1 MGLILKKISQTDLR
15 TKQVFR
21 WGAVCLTLLALTGF
35 IFFIPPISLHAQQG
49 LFIPS
54 TTTVN
59 VNTGTLS
66 SNGDITLEG
75 TLTTSTGWV
84 RLQGDWIN
92 ATGTYTPNTGT
103 LDFNGTTTQVLDSS
117 GTGPGK
123 LFYNLSHEGTGT
135 LNVVTNDLNIDNNFS
150 NTNGD
155 VNMGTQNITIEG
167 NWSNTAIFNAGTGTV
182 TFDGTTQNVAGSTT
196 FNNFKKTVLAA
207 DTMVFD
213 NTGTIDITGTLV
225 MHGTIGQL
233 LTITSDDDDATPTQW
248 GISLQPGGLQVL
260 HSLNVRLSDASDG
273 LTLFAG
279 INSVDLGLNDNWV
292 FGGATLTWDGDI
304 NTDWNVAGNWDLGFV
319 PTAVDNVIIPGA
331 PVNQPILNVAVQ
343 ITDVDVQTGASITMN
358 GNDLDIT
365 GTLSNEGTI
374 SLFGSESLSIA
385 TPDIDSGTFIF
396 LGDGNLGV
404 STYTLPD
411 LGSVDFFNLVIND
424 TNGVMDRF
432 DTAGTL
438 TLNGDLNVSSTELDI
453 SSNSDTL
460 VVNGTLFV
468 DGGTLTAVSGNID
481 ANGDVILTAGV
492 LTAPDNTGIFTI
504 TGDFNHSTG
513 GAFTHSSGVVVFDGT
528 NQGITG
534 NVDTTFSTL
543 SKVTLVPDTF
553 TFSTTST
560 QTITGTLQLEGT
572 LGNILSLVSDT
583 AGVQAPIALLPGG
596 VQLLDWLSVLDNDAS
611 GGLLLAP
618 RNSTEFIPGST
629 TNWDF
634 DGADVTWQ
642 GDVSSDWNNP
652 NNWDLGFVP
661 TGGDHAII
669 PPVAGFDPILTSAVA
684 IDQLTLNPGGATV
697 NMVGFDFTVTGTLSN
712 EGTITLFGNQTFT
725 FGIPDPNSGL
735 FIFLGDG
742 DAFAE
747 TFLIPDLGI
756 FDFFNIIINDAN
768 ATADTFQTTGSFT
781 IEGTLNI
788 TSGTLDTST
797 LLTDLGIAG
806 SLFIDGGMLLS
817 TNGTI
822 DVDGGVVI
830 TSGTLSA
837 PGAGASFTVAND
849 WTITVGGT
857 FINNGGEVI
866 FDSPIN
872 TSITGNTIFNDFTVS
887 TAGKTVIFESG
898 SDQTIEGSF
907 LITGAFGNEVVL
919 RPSLA
924 ATQFFLTFA
933 NSNQISQFV
942 DVEFSTA
949 NTNPITCFNCIENTL
964 GSTVNWIFG
973 ILSITVP
980 EDGETTDTTPTI
992 IGIASPGATVDIRD
1006 GALLIIGS
1014 TVADAN
1020 GNFRFEVTGTLSPG
1034 AMTFTPF
1041 IGPAFG
1047 GTINVII
1054 SAAPTTSEQPVI
1066 TGPVDGARLFGDTPT
1081 ISGLGE
1087 PGSAVEIMANDA
1099 NGNLLLQPVA
1109 TGTVSI
1115 GGTFS
1120 ITLTTPLPK
1129 GTNFISVTVS
1139 GVASDIFSY
1148 ALADPFGVVFD
1159 SISNVPIPN
1168 ASVLIINNTTGL
1180 PAVPGVDL
1188 DISDVNPVVTGTN
1201 GFYSFLTVNDD
1212 YRIVVTA
1219 DSYDFPSQLNSF
1231 DPGRSI
1237 AVGSKGE
1244 VFSITGT
1251 VSEIDMPMDPS
1262 ADLLRIEKDANKREA
1277 RIGDIVTYTITIL
1290 NTGIIDASNVFIHDR
1305 IPAGFKYINDRVT
1318 LDGVPIA
1325 NPSGNRPIVFD
1336 IGTVAVGQTR
1346 ILKYQLVI
1354 GSGVVVG
1361 DYQNVAIARHVSGLQ
1376 LSNPATET
1384 VTVILDP
1391 LFDLGTTI
1399 GKVFYDR
1406 NENGIQDPPVY
1417 DPVQDKIIT
1426 EEPVPNVRIVTE
1438 DGTIVTTDK
1447 EGRYNVPALVPG
1459 RHLFRL
1465 DERTLPDGT
1474 YLTTDKVLVVDITP
1488 GLMVKANFGIKED
1501 SEILTTEDSIFFAKK
1516 IKVHQDDSKPEPRLH
1531 VKLFEDP
1538 VGVDNGA
1545 LVHKVEFRIFS
1556 NYMAFVENWHLEI
1569 TDKDVG
1575 KVIKKI
1581 DGTRLNMN
1589 DPIYWD
1595 GRDDRGE
1602 YVDPERNYEYRL
1614 TIDDKEGKFDET
1626 EAQPISFEIIDNDL
1640 ELEVYN
1646 KDLEEKRLNYQTWI
1660 EQQMSQSSLK
1670 IQTILVDGQTVTI
1683 DRLGTRLKSVR
1694 VMDKGQLLTDVP
1706 ITERHGLTAQEIIEG
1721 KDLQNV
1727 GKQQPLEVIL
1737 PKGNY
1742 NLIVQED
1749 IGSDYET
1756 EEVVRVVEG
1765 YGEIKEEYH
1774 RPARTYS
1781 KSLQVGEDQM
1791 FFVAMGDGK
1800 VGYTSTRGNI
1810 EPISQNDRYDE
1821 GFYAEGKLAYYLK
1834 GKILGK
1840 YLVTSSF
1847 DTQRER
1853 KEIFR
1858 NLDPEEYYPI
1868 YGDGSEINYDATNTQ
1883 GNLYALIEWDK
1894 SSVIWGNYNAGF
1906 EETEFGQFS
1915 RSLYGGKIDYETL
1928 SANKYGDARSKIIA
1942 FRAKAQ
1948 QRSAHNE
1955 FLATGG
1961 SLYFLKHKDV
1971 VEGSDKV
1978 TIEIRDKING
1988 LVITSRDMIEGADY
2002 ELDYDSGRMIF
2013 WKSVPA
2019 IVESYSIIDNDL
2031 LAGNLVYV
2039 VIDYEYE
2046 SKDKVDEG
2054 TTGFRGRQVVGE
2066 NLIVGTTYVDEE
2078 LEASD
2083 YKLRATDATL
2093 RLGEEASI
2101 TAEYAQSA
2109 AESQNTFVSTD
2120 GGLSFNELATDED
2133 ARGRAYGL
2141 KGNARLFNRLGV
2153 NAYYKWIDNDF
2164 STSATTAQQGK
2175 ELTGYELVYDLGE
2188 KTRFT
2193 LKQDIQQLV
2202 DDGNLQ
2208 TQIQVGSNKTS
2219 TTIAQ
2224 IAHETQ
2230 KLLLTGEFKREVKE
2244 EDDGSDE
2251 ELNIVAVRADYQFN
2265 ERIILSFQQQFTIGQ
2280 KDWRTEVGVAV
2291 KATDKLTIV
2300 FKEVLS
2306 PEGTATTIGLIAA
2319 MNERFALTTGYTF
2332 ESAGATSATV
2342 GAIAR
2347 LNQGMQ
2353 LETTFGISSKS
2364 GFSRQLNLGASGARK
2379 LGEDSTF
2386 DTTFS
2391 ADDNGTTGTAAVAA
2405 TTKLSKQTAVT
2416 SKVAMSGDGTRQQT
2430 DATVTG
2436 VTDFDENTQLESAI
2450 GISEATSGYRASTLS
2465 IGGRQQVDEKTEIE
2479 NKIIFTE
2486 ANSGLGGT
2494 AISFG
2499 TKKKLTDDIEITSAR
2514 IFGTTNE
2521 TQSTESQ
2528 YGISLVRD
2536 GKKLEGTLSRRYDEG
2551 TAELSRSNIFGLTGE
2566 IDDRWAVS
2574 GKYEQGQVQNL
2585 DGTTTERDVVSLAGG
2600 YVKKDPET
2608 GLEMFKSS
2616 TKLEVR
2622 FDEGTE
2628 DKRQYLVSN
2637 VSEGQL
2643 TPEFAV
2649 STSVEVSE
2657 TFDTSLDTQIAQH
2670 KEFAI
2675 GGAYR
2680 PIMFDSF
2687 NILGKY
2693 TYLEGRS
2700 PASQEDNADI
2710 EEETAHVI
2718 SMDAIYD
2725 INDKWQVTEKFAYR
2739 FGKEK
2744 VAGFDFTETH
2754 TWLMIHRLSYKVDRN
2769 WAVSGEYRMLTQRE
2783 AQDKKQGILLE
2794 VTRRVGEYAQLG
2806 VGYDFTDFTDDLT
2819 DLDYSTFGPF
2829 VRMTGKFYDQTPEEI
2844 ERARQKWLEEK
2855 ISRWAWIMVN
2865 EELENPDSPILREL
2879 NDYFVMAQIAYKNG
2893 DFEES
2898 KQIYKD
2904 IIVAG
2909 KMMHDEASEFIRK
2922 HVRKEDQLLQ
2932 MKDLADQY
2940 YKNGEYEKAKKIL
2953 EKILEE
2959 VQNPVVK

>member
-1 MGLILKKISQTDLR
+1 MGFMIKKKKKLLER
-15 TKQVFR
+15 TEMITKRPLFYVTFFS
-21 WGAVCLTLLALTGF
+21 TLLLITPSILF
-35 IFFIPPISLHAQQG
+35 AQQG

-54 TTTVN
+54 TTTIN

-66 SNGDITLEG
+66 SNDDITLEG
-75 TLTTSTGWV
+75 TLSSTTGWV

-103 LDFNGTTTQVLDSS
+103 LDFNGAAVQILDSNGIVS
-117 GTGPGK
+117 GK
-123 LFYNLSHEGTGT
+123 LFYNLSHAGTGT
-135 LNVVTNDLNIDNNFS
+135 LNVMNNDLNIDNNFS
-150 NTNGD
+150 NTNGT
-155 VNMGTQNITIEG
+155 VNMGLQNITIEG

-182 TFDGTTQNVAGSTT
+182 TFDGTSQNVIGSTT
-196 FNNFKKTVLAA
+196 FNNFLKTVLLA

-213 NTGTIDITGTLV
+213 STGTQAITSRLE
-225 MHGTIGQL
+225 MHGTFGQL
-233 LTITSDDDDATPTQW
+233 LTITSDDDDGSPTQW
-248 GISLQPGGLQVL
+248 GIALQPGGLQVL
-260 HSLNVRLSDASDG
+260 HSLNVRLSNASDG

-279 INSVDLGLNDNWV
+279 VNSVDLGLNDNWV

-304 NTDWNVAGNWDLGFV
+304 NTDWDVPGNWDLGFV
-319 PTAVDNVIIPGA
+319 PTAVDSVIIPGA
-331 PVNQPILNVAVQ
+331 PLNQPILNVTVQ
-343 ITDVDVQTGASITMN
+343 ITDVEIQVGASLAMN
-358 GNDLDIT
+358 GNNLDIT

-374 SLFGSESLSIA
+374 SLFGNETLSIA
-385 TPDIDSGTFIF
+385 MTDPDSGTFLF
-396 LGDGNLGV
+396 LGDGNL
-404 STYTLPD
+404 SADTYILPD
-411 LGSVDFFNLVIND
+411 LGAIDFFNLIIND

-432 DTAGTL
+432 ETTGTL
-438 TLNGDLNVSSTELDI
+438 TVNGALRVNTTELDV
-453 SSNSDTL
+453 STNSDTL

-468 DGGTLTAVSGNID
+468 DGGILTAVSGNID
-481 ANGDVILTAGV
+481 ANGAVVLTAGSLV
-492 LTAPDNTGIFTI
+492 APDNTGTFSIA
-504 TGDFNHSTG
+504 GDFNHSTG
-513 GAFTHSSGVVVFDGT
+513 GTFTHSSGVVDFDGS

-534 NVDTTFSTL
+534 NIDTVFSTL
-543 SKVTLVPDTF
+543 RKVTSVPDTF
-553 TFSTTST
+553 TFSTSST
-560 QTITGTLQLEGT
+560 QTISGTLHLEGAI
-572 LGNILSLVSDT
+572 GNILSLVSDT
-583 AGVQAPIALLPGG
+583 GGVQAPIALSPGG
-596 VQLLDWLSVLDNDAS
+596 IQILDWLSVLDNDAS

-618 RNSTEFIPGST
+618 RNSTEFILGST

-642 GDVSSDWNNP
+642 GDVSSDWNDP

-661 TGGDHAII
+661 TGNDHAII
-669 PPVAGFDPILTSAVA
+669 PPVAGFDPILTSLASVN
-684 IDQLTLNPGGATV
+684 QLTINPGGATV
-697 NMVGFDFTVTGTLSN
+697 NLEGFDFAVSGTLSN
-712 EGTITLFGNQTFT
+712 EGTITLFGNQTYS
-725 FGIPDPNSGL
+725 FGIPDPDTGT
-735 FIFLGDG
+735 FMFLGDG
-742 DAFAE
+742 DVFAE
-747 TFLIPDLGI
+747 TFLISDFGI
-756 FDFFNIIINDAN
+756 FDFFNIIINDSN
-768 ATADTFQTTGSFT
+768 GTMDTFQTTGSLT
-781 IEGTLNI
+781 IEGTLNVA
-788 TSGTLDTST
+788 SGTLDTST
-797 LLTDLGIAG
+797 LLTNMGIGG
-806 SLFIDGGMLLS
+806 SLVINGGQLIS

-822 DVDGGVVI
+822 GVDGSVLI

-837 PGAGASFTVAND
+837 PGTGRSFTVAND

-866 FDSPIN
+866 FDSPASTN
-872 TSITGNTIFNDFTVS
+872 ITGNTRFSDFIVS
-887 TAGKTVIFESG
+887 TAGKSIIFESG

-907 LITGAFGNEVVL
+907 LITGVFGNEVVL
-919 RPSLA
+919 RPSIA
-924 ATQFFLTFA
+924 ATQFFLTFS

-942 DVEFSTA
+942 DVEYSTA
-949 NTNPITCFNCIENTL
+949 NVNPITCFNCIENTL

-973 ILSITVP
+973 VLAITVP
-980 EDGETTDTTPTI
+980 SDGETTDTTPTI
-992 IGIASPGATVDIRD
+992 VGVASPGATVDIRD
-1006 GALLIIGS
+1006 GALTIVGS

-1020 GNFRFEVTGTLSPG
+1020 GNFRFEVTGTLALGPI
-1034 AMTFTPF
+1034 TFTPF

-1047 GTINVII
+1047 GTINVTI

-1066 TGPVDGARLFGDTPT
+1066 TGPVDGSRLFGDTPT

-1087 PGSAVEIMANDA
+1087 PGSAVEILANDA

-1129 GTNFISVTVS
+1129 GTNFVSATVS
-1139 GVASDIFSY
+1139 GVASDIFTY
-1148 ALADPFGVVFD
+1148 ALTDPFGVVFD
-1159 SISNVPIPN
+1159 SISNTPIPN
-1168 ASVLIINNTTGL
+1168 ASVVIINNTTGL

-1188 DISDVNPVVTGTN
+1188 DISDVNPIVTGTN
-1201 GFYSFLTVNDD
+1201 GFYSFLTVNNN
-1212 YRIVVTA
+1212 YRIQVSS
-1219 DSYDFPSQLNSF
+1219 DSYDFPSQLNTF
-1231 DPGRSI
+1231 DPGRT
-1237 AVGSKGE
+1237 VTLGSKGE
-1244 VFSITGT
+1244 IFTVTGT
-1251 VSEIDMPMDPS
+1251 VLEIDIPMDPS
-1262 ADLLRIEKDANKREA
+1262 ANLLRIEKDANKREA
-1277 RIGDIVTYTITIL
+1277 RIGDIVTYTITIE
-1290 NTGIIDASNVFIHDR
+1290 NTGIIDATDVFIHDK
-1305 IPAGFKYINDRVT
+1305 IPAGFKYVKDRVI

-1325 NPSGNRPIVFD
+1325 NPSGNRPIVFN
-1336 IGTVAVGQTR
+1336 IGTVSVGQTR

-1354 GSGVVVG
+1354 GTGVVVG
-1361 DYQNVAIARHVSGLQ
+1361 DYQNVAIARHISGLR

-1426 EEPVPNVRIVTE
+1426 EEPVPNVRIVME
-1438 DGTIVTTDK
+1438 DGTIVVTDK
-1447 EGRYNVPALVPG
+1447 EGRYNVPALIPG
-1459 RHLFRL
+1459 RHLFRV

-1474 YLTTDKVLVVDITP
+1474 YLTTDKVLVVDITA
-1488 GLMVKANFGIKED
+1488 GLLVKANFGIKED
-1501 SEILTTEDSIFFAKK
+1501 SDILTTEDSIFFAKK
-1516 IKVHQDDSKPEPRLH
+1516 IKIHRDDAKPEPRLH
-1531 VKLFEDP
+1531 IKLFEDSI
-1538 VGVDNGA
+1538 GVYNG
-1545 LVHKVEFRIFS
+1545 VFVNQVEFRIFS
-1556 NYMAFVENWHLEI
+1556 NYVAFVNDWKIEI

-1575 KVIKKI
+1575 KVIKTI
-1581 DGTRLNMN
+1581 VGTRLDMY

-1595 GRDDRGE
+1595 GRDQRGE
-1602 YVDPERNYEYRL
+1602 HVDPDRNYEYRL
-1614 TIDDKEGKFDET
+1614 TINDKKGKFDET
-1626 EAQPISFEIIDNDL
+1626 VTQTINFKSIENDL
-1640 ELEVYN
+1640 QLEVY
-1646 KDLEEKRLNYQTWI
+1646 KKELEEKRLDYHSWI
-1660 EQQMSQSSLK
+1660 EKQIKVNSLK

-1694 VMDKGQLLTDVP
+1694 VMEKGQLLTEVP
-1706 ITERHGLTAQEIIEG
+1706 ITERHGLTAQEIIQG
-1721 KDLQNV
+1721 KDIKDA

-1737 PKGNY
+1737 PKGNF

-1749 IGSDYET
+1749 IGSDVEI

-1781 KSLQVGEDQM
+1781 KSLQIGEDQM

-1810 EPISQNDRYDE
+1810 EPISHSDRYDE

-1834 GKILGK
+1834 GKVLGK
-1840 YLVTSSF
+1840 YLITSSF

-1868 YGDGSEINYDATNTQ
+1868 YGDGSQINYDATNTQ

-1894 SSVIWGNYNAGF
+1894 SSAIWGNYNVGF
-1906 EETEFGQFS
+1906 DETEFGQFT
-1915 RSLYGGKIDYETL
+1915 RSLYGGKIDYESL
-1928 SANKYGDARSKIIA
+1928 SVNKYGDAKSKVIA

-2002 ELDYDSGRMIF
+2002 ELDYSSARMIF
-2013 WKSVPA
+2013 WKPVPA
-2019 IVESYSIIDNDL
+2019 LVESYSIISNDL
-2031 LAGNLVYV
+2031 LNGNLVYV
-2039 VIDYEYE
+2039 VVDYEYHA
-2046 SKDKVDEG
+2046 KDKIDEG
-2054 TTGFRGRQVVGE
+2054 TSGFRGRQVVGE
-2066 NLIVGTTYVDEE
+2066 NLIIGTTYVDEE
-2078 LEASD
+2078 LESSD

-2093 RLGEEASI
+2093 KLGEDASI

-2109 AESQNTFVSTD
+2109 AEAQNSFVSTD
-2120 GGLSFNELATDED
+2120 GGLSFNELSTDES

-2141 KGNARLFNRLGV
+2141 KGDARLFNRLGV
-2153 NAYYKWIDNDF
+2153 NAYYKWIDNEF

-2175 ELTGYELVYDLGE
+2175 ELTGFELVYDLGE
-2188 KTRFT
+2188 KTRFS
-2193 LKQDIQQLV
+2193 LKQDIQRLV

-2230 KLLLTGEFKREVKE
+2230 KLLLRGEFKREVKE
-2244 EDDGSDE
+2244 GAGADA

-2265 ERIILSFQQQFTIGQ
+2265 ERIILSMQQQFTIGEN
-2280 KDWRTEVGVAV
+2280 DWRTEIGAAV
-2291 KATDKLTIV
+2291 KATDKLTII
-2300 FKEVLS
+2300 FKEAFG
-2306 PEGTATTIGLIAA
+2306 PDGTATTIGLIAD

-2332 ESAGATSATV
+2332 ESAGVTFATV
-2342 GAIAR
+2342 GAIAKI
-2347 LNQGMQ
+2347 NQGMQ
-2353 LETTFGISSKS
+2353 LETTFGVSSRS
-2364 GFSRQLNLGASGARK
+2364 GFSRKLALGASNSKA
-2379 LGEDSTF
+2379 LGGDSSLDSSFIT
-2386 DTTFS
+2386 
-2391 ADDNGTTGTAAVAA
+2391 DDDGSTGTAAVAA
-2405 TTKLSKQTAVT
+2405 TNKLGDRTDVI
-2416 SKVAMSGDGTRQQT
+2416 SKVALSGDGTRQMT

-2436 VTDFDENTQLESAI
+2436 VTEFDENTQIESSV
-2450 GISEATSGYRASTLS
+2450 GISEGTSGYRSSTLS
-2465 IGGRQQVDEKTEIE
+2465 IGGRKQVDEKTEIE
-2479 NKIIFTE
+2479 NKISFTDS
-2486 ANSGLGGT
+2486 NSGSSGT
-2494 AISFG
+2494 AVSFG
-2499 TKKKLTDDIEITSAR
+2499 TKKKLTDDIELTSAR
-2514 IFGTTNE
+2514 IFGSTST

-2528 YGISLVRD
+2528 YGLSLVRD

-2551 TAELSRSNIFGLTGE
+2551 IVETSRSNIFGLTGE
-2566 IDDRWAVS
+2566 IDDRWAIS
-2574 GKYEQGQVQNL
+2574 GKYERGEVQNL
-2585 DGTTTERDVVSLAGG
+2585 DGSITKRDVVSLAGG

-2622 FDEGTE
+2622 FDDGNE
-2628 DKRQYLVSN
+2628 DKRQYLISN

-2643 TPEFAV
+2643 TSEFSL
-2649 STSVEVSE
+2649 STRVEISE
-2657 TFDTSLDTQIAQH
+2657 TVDTSLDTQIAQH
-2670 KEFAI
+2670 KEFSL

-2680 PIMFDSF
+2680 PIMFD
-2687 NILGKY
+2687 NLNVLGKY
-2693 TYLEGRS
+2693 TYMEEHS
-2700 PASQEDNADI
+2700 PASQVDNADI
-2710 EEETAHVI
+2710 EGEAAHVI
-2718 SMDAIYD
+2718 SMEGIYD
-2725 INDKWQVTEKFAYR
+2725 LNNKWQLTEKFAYR

-2754 TWLMIHRLSYKVDRN
+2754 TWLMIHRLSYKIDRN

-2783 AQDKKQGILLE
+2783 AEDKKQGVLLE

-2819 DLDYSTFGPF
+2819 DLDYTTFGPF

-2844 ERARQKWLEEK
+2844 ERTRQKWLEEK

-2865 EELENPDSPILREL
+2865 EELENPDSAILREL
-2879 NDYFVMAQIAYKNG
+2879 NDYFVMAQIAYQNG

-2909 KMMHDEASEFIRK
+2909 RMMHDEASEYIRK
-2922 HVRKEDQLLQ
+2922 HVKKEDRLLE
-2932 MKDLADQY
+2932 MKGLADQY
-2940 YKNGEYEKAKKIL
+2940 YKNGQYEKAKKIL

-2959 VQNPVVK
+2959 AQNPVVK